1 MATQNL
7 DSVIQQV
14 INIIPKLEVDQ
25 PKDLRVIF
33 EAIIDPIKNGLE
45 ATKIEIGNLKKE
57 IEEIK
62 AKQQAQS
69 QQINAGTQT

>member
-1 MATQNL
+1 MATDLNTT
-7 DSVIQQV
+7 IQQINNV
-14 INIIPKLEVDQ
+14 IPQLKTNKPIDID
-25 PKDLRVIF
+25 VILQ
-33 EAIIDPIKNGLE
+33 AIIDPIYASLV
-45 ATKIEIGNLKKE
+45 ATKIEIENLKKE

>member
-1 MATQNL
+1 MATQDLNA
-7 DSVIQQV
+7 VIQQV
-14 INIIPKLEVDQ
+14 INIIPKMKVDQ
-25 PKDLRVIF
+25 PKDLEVIF
-33 EAIIDPIKNGLE
+33 QAIIDSIKNGFE
-45 ATKIEIGNLKKE
+45 TTKIEIGNLKKE